1 MACLSD
7 TKHLSQK
14 GLSGVTHVS
23 DTSNRILLKYL
34 YSQDNC
40 VVQRTICAAAILAF
54 PQTAP
59 GNATVGVRPTRPRA
73 ELPHPLWH
81 RPVTGVESATSTAGY
96 WPGVLFPACL
106 VFNPK
111 NRHEEES
118 FPLAAIAGGRR
129 FPLPLRAGTPR
140 NAPRAEARF
149 LRRCASIHTKASI
162 MSSIGSRFLV
172 MAVTVCPC

>member
-54 PQTAP
+54 PQMAP
-59 GNATVGVRPTRPRA
+59 GNATVGVRPSCRP
-73 ELPHPLWH
+73 
-81 RPVTGVESATSTAGY
+81 
-96 WPGVLFPACL
+96 
-106 VFNPK
+106 
-111 NRHEEES
+111 
-118 FPLAAIAGGRR
+118 IAGKREGR
-129 FPLPLRAGTPR
+129 
-140 NAPRAEARF
+140 
-149 LRRCASIHTKASI
+149 
-162 MSSIGSRFLV
+162 
-172 MAVTVCPC
+172 